1 MRCVRLA
8 FEPRLRRR
16 EAREARNCR
25 REIDRFPFRVEP
37 GFLQFADPREQMIDE
52 TSDALKAVRLGWEIE
67 GDKSGRNGNR
77 RYVFARLDQ
86 TGIVRGIER
95 GRQIVV
101 LEFAFIGDWQELEPL
116 LPTAAHES
124 IYRLRGNEDD
134 RRYLALTHL
143 FERNLM
149 RNERLFHLEAEPT
162 EDQWARIG
170 RCGTL
175 GIEVHLLAGEIVQ
188 TLNLGT
194 NKDMKFGRE

>member
-1 MRCVRLA
+1 MRCARST

-25 REIDRFPFRVEP
+25 REIDQFPFRVEA
-37 GFLQFADPREQMIDE
+37 GLLQLADPREQMIDE
-52 TSDALKAVRLGWEIE
+52 TFNALEAVRFGREIE
-67 GDKSGRNGNR
+67 SDESGRDGNR
-77 RYVFARLDQ
+77 RYSFARPDQ
-86 TGIVRGIER
+86 IGIVRGIER
-95 GRQIVV
+95 GGQIVV
-101 LEFAFIGDWQELEPL
+101 LELAVIGDRQELEPR

-143 FERNLM
+143 LERNLM
-149 RNERLFHLEAEPT
+149 RDERLVHLEAEPT

-175 GIEVHLLAGEIVQ
+175 GIEVHFFAGEIVQ

-194 NKDMKFGRE
+194 NEDMKFGRE